1 MKLGDLVLDASAFAC
16 DTGKI
21 VIGKDGKPQLL
32 HELDTWNASPEVLQF
47 ARMFHLWQDTV
58 ASITLPSVN
67 RQQADG
73 SPLPELQIAP
83 VASGS
88 AVRGDNPFEEIYML
102 VRNTVAL
109 DMEATTFYRTV
120 AEFPGVRALLVKAF
134 LTMLIRIKM
143 MLITSTHQQRQRR
156 IY

>member
-1 MKLGDLVLDASAFAC
+1 LHIKPVLAESTPYFAVMTAICAGDKRKVKLGDLVLAASAFAY

-58 ASITLPSVN
+58 ASIALPSVN

-73 SPLPELQIAP
+73 LPYQNYKLLLSLQ
-83 VASGS
+83 V
-88 AVRGDNPFEEIYML
+88 
-102 VRNTVAL
+102 
-109 DMEATTFYRTV
+109 
-120 AEFPGVRALLVKAF
+120 LLWEVTIHLRKF
-134 LTMLIRIKM
+134 VCSCVILSLLI
-143 MLITSTHQQRQRR
+143 
-156 IY
+156 